1 MNKEFN
7 KGLLLAGF
15 GSFWWGFFGVI
26 YFKYIAYI
34 GHIELVV
41 HRCLWTA
48 FTLILTTF
56 FFSKWNIFFKIV
68 KNKSNLF
75 YLFISGFLI
84 FINWG
89 VWIYAIATNRII
101 DASFGYFIMPILSV
115 MLGYLFF
122 KEKLNKK
129 RVFSIML
136 VILYILFL
144 LIVSIKSLPW
154 VGLIVAL
161 SWGFYNLVRKKINV
175 DTDVGLLIESLF
187 ILPFAL
193 LAFYLIASKGY
204 NDFQL
209 SDPSMMLFIY
219 LAGPMTVIPLF
230 LYVRGVELCGLGPT
244 GMIFYITPTF
254 QFLLGYFYYNEP
266 FSITKLVSFIFIWI
280 AVIIYLKDLNAVS
293 YTHLTLPTKL
303 TG

>member
-1 MNKEFN
+1 MNNEFN

-129 RVFSIML
+129 RVFSILL
-136 VILYILFL
+136 VILSILFL
-144 LIVSIKSLPW
+144 IIVSIKSLPW

-280 AVIIYLKDLNAVS
+280 AVIIYLKDLHETN
-293 YTHLTLPTKL
+293 
-303 TG
+303 

>member
-1 MNKEFN
+1 MNNNFN
-7 KGLLLAGF
+7 KGLLSAGL

-26 YFKYIAYI
+26 YFKYLAYI
-34 GHIELVV
+34 GHIELVI
-41 HRCLWTA
+41 HRCLWT
-48 FTLILTTF
+48 TLILLITTI
-56 FFSKWNIFFKIV
+56 FFSKWNIFFKII
-68 KNKSNLF
+68 KSKLNLF

-115 MLGYLFF
+115 MLGYIFF
-122 KEKLNKK
+122 NEILNKK
-129 RVFSIML
+129 KIFSILL
-136 VILYILFL
+136 VVISIIFL
-144 LIVSIKSLPW
+144 LLVNFKSLPW

-161 SWGFYNLVRKKINV
+161 SWSFYNLVRKKINV
-175 DTDVGLLIESLF
+175 DTDLGLLIESLF

-193 LAFYLIASKGY
+193 IAFYLITSKGY
-204 NDFQL
+204 NDFKL
-209 SDPSMMLFIY
+209 SDPPMMLFIF

-230 LYVRGVELCGLGPT
+230 LYVRGVELCGLGPS
-244 GMIFYITPTF
+244 GMIFYITPTL

-280 AVIIYLKDLNAVS
+280 AVFIYLKDLYETN
-293 YTHLTLPTKL
+293 
-303 TG
+303 